1 MVSKENIDSSW
12 YRKLAPEW
20 LQSYKK
26 AYLQGDMSAGLIVTI
41 MLIPQSLA
49 YALLAGLPPQIG
61 LYASILP
68 LIAYAVFGTSM
79 TLAVGP
85 VAVASL
91 MTATALTPLATPGSP
106 EYTFLAMQLA
116 MFTGIIYLVCGVFK
130 LGFLSHLLS
139 HPVIN
144 GFITGSAILIAV
156 GQLKGIMG
164 VNIPNGSVV
173 ETVVNLYNSWQL
185 INYPTLYIGLIS
197 IAFLLFARTGLAGLM
212 VKVGISKE
220 QAGLFTKLAPMVVVI
235 VSIVSVAKNNWSASL
250 GIKIVGSIPEGLP
263 NLSYSFPTIAQSK
276 LLLLP
281 ALLIFIVSF
290 IESVSVAQSLA
301 LKRQQKIKPNKELFG
316 LGAAN
321 AASAF
326 SGGYVVVGG
335 FARSVVNFAAGANT
349 PLASVLS
356 AILMTVVL
364 LGFTGYFYFL
374 PHAVLSATIIV
385 AVLGM
390 VDFSTLTHTW
400 KYSKADTY
408 SLIGTTLTVILV
420 GVEPGILVGVSIS
433 ILSYLWNASNP
444 HIAVVGRV
452 EGTEHFRNVDRF
464 KVQTAANMVF
474 IRIDENLFFGNIQ
487 AVEETV
493 HNLLAQKPQVKN
505 VVLIGAAINSI
516 DSTAL
521 EVLCTLNTQIRG
533 MGKRFHLAEI
543 KGPVMDRLKNSELLA
558 KLSGNNF
565 LHAYQAFEALADK
578 KHLTN

>member
-1 MVSKENIDSSW
+1 MVSKENIQTSL

-20 LQSYKK
+20 LQSYKR

-68 LIAYAVFGTSM
+68 LLAYAVFGTSM

-91 MTATALTPLATPGSP
+91 MTATALAPLATPGSA

-116 MFTGIIYLVCGVFK
+116 MFTGVIYLLCGIFR

-156 GQLKGIMG
+156 GQLKGILG
-164 VNIPNGSVV
+164 VSIPNGSVV
-173 ETVVNLYNSWQL
+173 DTLTNIYTSRQH
-185 INYPTLYIGLIS
+185 INYPTLYIGLAS
-197 IAFLLFARTGLAGLM
+197 IAFLFYARTGLAHLLS
-212 VKVGISKE
+212 KFGIPKE
-220 QAGLFTKLAPMVVVI
+220 QAGLLTKLAPMVVVI
-235 VSIVSVAKNNWSASL
+235 VSTMLVAQHDFASKL
-250 GIKIVGSIPEGLP
+250 GVKIVGSIPEGLP
-263 NLSYSFPTIAQSK
+263 NLSYTFPTFAQSK
-276 LLLLP
+276 SLLMP
-281 ALLIFIVSF
+281 ALLIFIVGF

-301 LKRQQKIKPNKELFG
+301 LKKQQKIKPNKELYG

-321 AASAF
+321 VASAF

-335 FARSVVNFAAGANT
+335 FARSVVNYAAGANT
-349 PLASVLS
+349 PFASVLS
-356 AILMTVVL
+356 AILMTLVL
-364 LGFTGYFYFL
+364 FGFTGYFYFL

-390 VDFSTLTHTW
+390 VDFNTVSHTW
-400 KYSKADTY
+400 KYSRADAL
-408 SLIGTTLTVILV
+408 SLLGTTLTVIII

-433 ILSYLWNASNP
+433 ILTYLWNASNP
-444 HIAVVGRV
+444 HIAIVGRV
-452 EGTEHFRNVDRF
+452 EGTEHFRNIERYH
-464 KVQTAANMVF
+464 VQTAPNIVF

-493 HNLLAQKPQVKN
+493 HTILQQRPEVKN
-505 VVLIGAAINSI
+505 VVLLGAAINSI

-521 EVLCTLNTQIRG
+521 EVLCTLNTQIKG
-533 MGKRFHLAEI
+533 MRKKLHLAEI
-543 KGPVMDRLKNSELLA
+543 KGPVMDRLKNSDLISNLTG
-558 KLSGNNF
+558 STY
-565 LHAYQAFEALADK
+565 LHAYEAFECLADK
-578 KHLTN
+578 RTII